1 MSWQGDFLVRFFK
14 KISPLTKIRLK
25 TKSKFLLFLTG
36 QEKKQKNP
44 LRNLTHAMN
53 PVRTYTPVTGWPV
66 DGKKRHQK
74 SLHSSLSHSLTPPKF
89 RAHPL
94 FKRHSGI

>member
-1 MSWQGDFLVRFFK
+1 VHSHASPN
-14 KISPLTKIRLK
+14 KISKKKNML
-25 TKSKFLLFLTG
+25 LLFLTG

-53 PVRTYTPVTGWPV
+53 PVRSYTPDMGRPV

-74 SLHSSLSHSLTPPKF
+74 SHHSSLSHSLNPPKF
-89 RAHPL
+89 RGRAL
-94 FKRHSGI
+94 FK